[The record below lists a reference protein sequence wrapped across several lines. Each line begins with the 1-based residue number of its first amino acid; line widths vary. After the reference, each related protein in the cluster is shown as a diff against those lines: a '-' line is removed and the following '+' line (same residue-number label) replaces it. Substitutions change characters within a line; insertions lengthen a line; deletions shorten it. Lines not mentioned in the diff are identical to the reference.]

1 MTEKHLSSQF
11 DAELN
16 RVSARVMELGGLVEA
31 QLRTAVQALTSF
43 STEAVLDFMIF
54 DRDNPGSIY
63 RCLRATRENA
73 HAVRGTLTSE
83 MWETTNGTWL
93 KMRDFSPAKR

>member
-1 MTEKHLSSQF
+1 
-11 DAELN
+11 
-16 RVSARVMELGGLVEA
+16 
-31 QLRTAVQALTSF
+31 
-43 STEAVLDFMIF
+43 MIF

-83 MWETTNGTWL
+83 LWETSNVTWL
-93 KMRDFSPAKR
+93 KMRDSTWPNSLRAARTFFEWVKY